1 MIVVADTSP
10 LIALVNI
17 EQVTVL
23 QQLFQEIVIPPAVAS
38 ELGDSRRPI
47 PVRNFIGAPPSWLR
61 IQEPDRMESLPNLHR
76 GEIEAISLARQ
87 LQARLVLIDER
98 GAAAAARGLGLNV
111 VGTVG
116 VLERAAENGLLN
128 LREAFLRLRR
138 TDFWVSERLLN
149 ERLKVCE
156 ERQRSRAA
164 RKREPGWS

>member
-1 MIVVADTSP
+1 
-10 LIALVNI
+10 
-17 EQVTVL
+17 
-23 QQLFQEIVIPPAVAS
+23 
-38 ELGDSRRPI
+38 
-47 PVRNFIGAPPSWLR
+47 
-61 IQEPDRMESLPNLHR
+61 MESLPNLHR

-87 LQARLVLIDER
+87 LQAKLVLIDER

-138 TDFWVSERLLN
+138 TDFWVAERLLN
-149 ERLKVCE
+149 ERLKVFE

-164 RKREPGWS
+164 RERERGRS